1 MSRNRTAALLVTGS
15 LLVVALPPTASADP
29 AGPLYRLVDTAVQRL
44 ANAAPVAASK
54 WINGGPITDGQRAN
68 QVLDAVSADAT
79 AHSIDQ
85 HVRTV
90 FTDQINATEGIEYAR
105 FGQWK
110 FDPPAAPTT
119 APDLADSRTA
129 IDGYNKTMVD
139 EIALQWNSLHSRRV
153 RPSCKRP
160 QTPSRP
166 TVGSSRCTGR
176 RCRRRRGPIARLLE
190 QPRQPPIGEHLA
202 AGLARR
208 AVLKRL
214 VGE

>member
-15 LLVVALPPTASADP
+15 LLVGALPATASAEP
-29 AGPLYRLVDTAVQRL
+29 ASPLYRLVDTAAQRL
-44 ANAAPVAASK
+44 ATADPVAASK

-85 HVRTV
+85 QYVRTV

-139 EIALQWNSLHSRRV
+139 EIALQWNSLHSPACSAELQAATDAVAADRSLDPLYRQALSSAT
-153 RPSCKRP
+153 RSYC
-160 QTPSRP
+160 P
-166 TVGSSRCTGR
+166 TT
-176 RCRRRRGPIARLLE
+176 
-190 QPRQPPIGEHLA
+190 
-202 AGLARR
+202 
-208 AVLKRL
+208 
-214 VGE
+214 